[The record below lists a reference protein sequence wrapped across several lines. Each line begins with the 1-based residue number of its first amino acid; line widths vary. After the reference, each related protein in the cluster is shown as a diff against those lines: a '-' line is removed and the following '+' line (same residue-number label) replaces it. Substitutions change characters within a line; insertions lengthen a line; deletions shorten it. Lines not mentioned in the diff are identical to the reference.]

1 MHVGQYRVRYR
12 DVYSAGVTLNARY
25 LDICDEAFTEYFR
38 GLGFEPADLY
48 AVPFDGAL
56 AHMDASF
63 NASSKVDD
71 VLDMDVVCETVGN
84 TSLVLRYA
92 LTRDGDDVFVGIAR
106 YVNVDDSGTPT
117 PIPQAL
123 RNVLSER
130 G

>member
-48 AVPFDGAL
+48 AVPFNGAL

-63 NASSKVDD
+63 TASSKVDD
-71 VLDMDVVCETVGN
+71 VLDMDVRCEKVGN
-84 TSLVLRYA
+84 TSLVLRYTF
-92 LTRDGDDVFVGIAR
+92 TRDEVEVFVGVAR
-106 YVNVDDSGTPT
+106 YVNIDDSGA
-117 PIPQAL
+117 PIPIPDAL
-123 RNVLSER
+123 RVPLASE
-130 G
+130 

>member
-48 AVPFDGAL
+48 AVPFNGAL

-63 NASSKVDD
+63 NASSKVDNL
-71 VLDMDVVCETVGN
+71 LDMDVTCEKVGN
-84 TSLVLRYA
+84 TSLVLRYTF
-92 LTRDGDDVFVGIAR
+92 TRDKHEVFVGVAR
-106 YVNVDDSGTPT
+106 YVNIDDSGSPT
-117 PIPQAL
+117 PIPDVLRIAL
-123 RNVLSER
+123 TS